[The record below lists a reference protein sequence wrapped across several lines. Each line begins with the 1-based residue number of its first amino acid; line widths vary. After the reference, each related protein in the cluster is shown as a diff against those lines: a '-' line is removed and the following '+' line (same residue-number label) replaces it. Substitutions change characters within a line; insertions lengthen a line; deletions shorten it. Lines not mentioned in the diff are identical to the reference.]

1 MKVKIDK
8 SFERDTDKITDK
20 KLLLKVAACIES
32 VMQYKSVNEISGLK
46 KLKGSKN
53 YYRIRFGDYRAGV
66 FITGNEIIFERFL
79 HRKDIY
85 KFYP

>member
-20 KLLLKVAACIES
+20 KLLQKVAACIES
-32 VMQYKSVNEISGLK
+32 VMQYHSINEISNLK

-53 YYRIRFGDYRAGV
+53 YYRIRIGD
-66 FITGNEIIFERFL
+66 
-79 HRKDIY
+79 
-85 KFYP
+85 